1 MLQRY
6 FGNTIVRVFAAIL
19 TAFMVLITVSAYGS
33 QRAPGPTVGSASAPA
48 SSSAKSPQRA
58 LIDQYCTNCH
68 NSDDKV
74 AGLDLEKM
82 SLDQVAE
89 GAETWEKVVKKL
101 RGGMMP
107 PLGQPKPPQAGVESL
122 IAMLETSL
130 DRAGA
135 AKPNPGRTSI
145 HRLNR
150 TEYGNAIR
158 DLLDIHLDVAELL
171 PPDDESNGFDNMADV
186 LRLSP
191 SLLEQYLAASR
202 KISSLAVGNLATLPI
217 TQTYRIPPD
226 QSQAD
231 HVEGLP
237 LGTRG
242 GILIHQNFPLDAEYD
257 LNAVVLR
264 NVLGYMPG
272 LEWPHQLEITV
283 DDERVFMVP
292 VGGPD
297 DNRMS
302 DANFA
307 TAAEAID
314 NRTKTRLPLKAGP
327 HAIGVAFLRKASAES
342 DEPLQPHTRDHDLQ
356 NMNGIPYIDH
366 VDITGPFKP
375 TGLGETP
382 SRRRIFTCGPGMIS
396 ATAAA
401 DETTCAKKILATL
414 ARRAFRQPVG
424 DADLAPFVDFYQAGR
439 KKGTFESGI
448 ENSLQAI
455 LTSPRFLFRT
465 EIDPS
470 NVTSGSIYRLGDV
483 ELASR
488 LSFFLWSSIP
498 DEELLGLAEKGKL
511 KEPAVLEAQV
521 QRMLAD
527 SRSQALTSNFA
538 GQWLFLRNLQSARPD
553 GPTFPNFDDNLR
565 QAYRHETELL
575 FESIMRENR
584 SVVDLLSANYTFV
597 NERLAK
603 QYGIPNI
610 YGSQF
615 RRVTLTD
622 PARFGLLGQGSV
634 LTVTSYPNRTSPVLR
649 GKWIL
654 ENIMGTPPPA
664 PPPGV
669 PPLKENEEGARP
681 RSVRELMEQH
691 RASPTC
697 ATCHA
702 VMDPLGFSLENFDAT
717 GEWRK
722 KDFSGPIDPS
732 GQLADGTK
740 VNGPVSLREALMKHP
755 DQFVNTMTEKML
767 TYSLGRG
774 LEYYDM
780 PVVRSIVRDSAKSNY
795 RFTTLVMDIVK
806 STPFQMKRKS

>member
-1 MLQRY
+1 MFHRY
-6 FGNTIVRVFAAIL
+6 FRNPILRIFGVGIAACITL
-19 TAFMVLITVSAYGS
+19 SAFGS
-33 QRAPGPTVGSASAPA
+33 QRTPAAP
-48 SSSAKSPQRA
+48 KSPQRA

-68 NSDDKV
+68 NVDDKV
-74 AGLDLEKM
+74 AGLTLDTL
-82 SLDQVAE
+82 SLDRISDHADI
-89 GAETWEKVVKKL
+89 WEKVVKKL

-107 PLGQPKPPQAGVESL
+107 PLGQPKPDKAGVESL
-122 IAMLETSL
+122 IALLETSL
-130 DRAGA
+130 DRAGL
-135 AKPNPGRTSI
+135 AKPNPGKSSI

-150 TEYGNAIR
+150 TEYGNAVR
-158 DLLDIHLDVAELL
+158 DLLDIDVDVAELL

-191 SLLEQYLAASR
+191 SLVEQYLAASR
-202 KISSLAVGNLATLPI
+202 KISSLAVGDPGTLPI

-226 QSQAD
+226 RSQTD

-242 GILIHQNFPLDAEYD
+242 GILIKQNFPLDAEYD
-257 LNAVVLR
+257 VNVVLLR

-272 LEWPHQLEITV
+272 LEWPHQLEVSV
-283 DDERVFMVP
+283 DGERVFLVP
-292 VGGPD
+292 VGGVE
-297 DNRMS
+297 DNQMS

-307 TAAEAID
+307 TAAESID
-314 NRTKTRLPLKAGP
+314 QRTKTRLPLKAGP
-327 HAIGVAFLRKASAES
+327 HAIGVTFLRKDSAES
-342 DEPLQPHTRDHDLQ
+342 DEPLQLHTRDHDLQ
-356 NMNGIPYIDH
+356 NMNGIPSVDH
-366 VDITGPFKP
+366 VDVTGPFKA
-375 TGLGETP
+375 TGSGDTP
-382 SRRRIFTCGPGMIS
+382 SRRRILTCGI
-396 ATAAA
+396 A
-401 DETTCAKKILATL
+401 DETACARKIISTL
-414 ARRAFRQPVG
+414 ARRAYRQPLV
-424 DADLAPFVDFYQAGR
+424 DADVAPIVEFYTRAR
-439 KKGTFESGI
+439 KKGSFESGI
-448 ENSLQAI
+448 ESALQVI
-455 LTSPRFLFRT
+455 LTSPRFLFRAET
-465 EIDPS
+465 DPAGIAPGANFKVGDID
-470 NVTSGSIYRLGDV
+470 
-483 ELASR
+483 LASR

-498 DEELLGLAEKGKL
+498 DEELLGLAEKGRL
-511 KEPAVLEAQV
+511 KDAAVLDAQV

-527 SRSQALTSNFA
+527 PRSQAMVNNFA

-565 QAYRHETELL
+565 QAYRKETEML

-584 SVVDLLSANYTFV
+584 SVVDLLTANYTFV

-603 QYGIPNI
+603 QYGIPNV

-615 RRVTLTD
+615 RRVTLSD
-622 PARFGLLGQGSV
+622 PARYGLLGQGSI

-664 PPPGV
+664 PPANV
-669 PPLKENEEGARP
+669 PPLKENEDGAKP

-691 RASPTC
+691 RANPAC
-697 ATCHA
+697 ATCHS

-755 DQFVNTMTEKML
+755 EQFVNTMTEKML
-767 TYSLGRG
+767 TYALGRG

-780 PVVRSIVRDSAKSNY
+780 PVVRSIVKDSARNNY
-795 RFTTLVMDIVK
+795 RFTSLVTGIVK
-806 STPFQMKRKS
+806 STPFLMKTKN

>member
-1 MLQRY
+1 MLRI
-6 FGNTIVRVFAAIL
+6 FATALAVLTVFL
-19 TAFMVLITVSAYGS
+19 TLSVFGS
-33 QRAPGPTVGSASAPA
+33 QRAPGGAPGSGSGSLSTAP
-48 SSSAKSPQRA
+48 KSPQRA
-58 LIDQYCTNCH
+58 MLDQYCVNCH
-68 NSDDKV
+68 NVDDKV
-74 AGLDLEKM
+74 AGLT
-82 SLDQVAE
+82 LDTMNLDRIPE
-89 GAETWEKVVKKL
+89 GAETWEKVVMKL

-107 PLGQPKPPQAGVESL
+107 PLGQPRPDKAAIDGMITL
-122 IAMLETSL
+122 LETSL
-130 DRAGA
+130 DRAGL

-150 TEYGNAIR
+150 TEYGNAVR
-158 DLLDIHLDVAELL
+158 DLIDLDLDVAELL
-171 PPDDESNGFDNMADV
+171 PPDDESNGFDNIADV

-191 SLLEQYLAASR
+191 SLLEQYLSASR
-202 KISSLAVGNLATLPI
+202 KISSLAMGNPATLPV
-217 TQTYRIPPD
+217 TQTFRIPPD
-226 QSQAD
+226 RSQAD
-231 HVEGLP
+231 PVDGLP

-242 GILIHQNFPLDAEYD
+242 GILIRKNFPLDAEYD
-257 LNAVVLR
+257 VNVVLLR

-272 LEWPHQLEITV
+272 LEWPHKLEVSI
-283 DDERVFMVP
+283 DGDRVFLVP

-314 NRTKTRLPLKAGP
+314 ARTKIRLPLKAGP
-327 HAIGVAFLRKASAES
+327 HTIGVAFLKKASAES
-342 DEPLQPHTRDHDLQ
+342 DEPLQLHTRDHDLQ
-356 NMNGIPYIDH
+356 NMNGIPQIDH
-366 VDITGPFKP
+366 VDITGPFKS
-375 TGLGETP
+375 TGSGDTP
-382 SRRRIFTCGPGMIS
+382 SRRRILSCQPTG
-396 ATAAA
+396 AA
-401 DETTCAKKILATL
+401 DESVCARKILSTL
-414 ARRAFRQPVG
+414 ARRAYRQPV
-424 DADLAPFVDFYQAGR
+424 ADTDMTRLMDIFQSGR

-448 ENSLQAI
+448 ENGLQVI

-465 EIDPS
+465 EIDPP
-470 NVTSGSIYRLGDV
+470 NVASGASYKLGDL

-498 DEELLGLAEKGKL
+498 DEELLSLAEKGRL
-511 KEPAVLEAQV
+511 KEPAVLDAQV

-527 SRSQALTSNFA
+527 PRSNALVSNFA
-538 GQWLFLRNLQSARPD
+538 GQWLFLRNLASARPD

-565 QAYRHETELL
+565 QAYRRETEML

-584 SVVDLLSANYTFV
+584 SVVDLLNANYTFV

-603 QYGIPNI
+603 QYGIPNV

-654 ENIMGTPPPA
+654 ENILGTPPPP

-669 PPLKENEEGARP
+669 PPLKENEEGAKP
-681 RSVRELMEQH
+681 RSVRELMELH
-691 RASPTC
+691 RATPAC

-740 VNGPVSLREALMKHP
+740 VSGPVSLREALMKHP
-755 DQFVNTMTEKML
+755 EQFVNTMTEKML
-767 TYSLGRG
+767 TYALGRG

-780 PVVRSIVRDSAKSNY
+780 PVVRSIVKDSAKNNY
-795 RFTTLVMDIVK
+795 RFTTVVMDIVK
-806 STPFQMKRKS
+806 STPFQMKTKI

>member
-1 MLQRY
+1 MLQKY
-6 FGNTIVRVFAAIL
+6 FKSPFLRIFAVALAGCITL
-19 TAFMVLITVSAYGS
+19 SAFGS
-33 QRAPGPTVGSASAPA
+33 QRAGTPSGSASAAPK
-48 SSSAKSPQRA
+48 SSQRA
-58 LIDQYCTNCH
+58 MIDQYCTNCH
-68 NSDDKV
+68 NTDDKV
-74 AGLDLEKM
+74 AGLALDTL
-82 SLDQVAE
+82 SLDRIPEA
-89 GAETWEKVVKKL
+89 AETWEKVVMKL

-107 PLGQPKPPQAGVESL
+107 PLGQPKPDKAAVDGL
-122 IAMLETSL
+122 IATLETTL
-130 DRAGA
+130 DRAGLA
-135 AKPNPGRTSI
+135 RPNPGRSSI

-150 TEYGNAIR
+150 TEYGNAVR
-158 DLLDIHLDVAELL
+158 DLLDLNLDVAELL
-171 PPDDESNGFDNMADV
+171 PPDDESNGFDNIADV
-186 LRLSP
+186 LKLSP

-202 KISSLAVGNLATLPI
+202 KISSLAMGDPATLPV

-226 QSQAD
+226 RAQTD

-242 GILIHQNFPLDAEYD
+242 GILIQQNFPLDAEYD
-257 LNAVVLR
+257 LNVVLLR

-283 DDERVFMVP
+283 DGDRVFLVP

-314 NRTKTRLPLKAGP
+314 GRTKIRLPLKAGP
-327 HAIGVAFLRKASAES
+327 HLIGATFLRKDSAES
-342 DEPLQPHTRDHDLQ
+342 DEPLQLHTRDHDLQ
-356 NMNGIPYIDH
+356 NMNGIPQIDH
-366 VDITGPFKP
+366 VDVTGPFKT
-375 TGLGETP
+375 TGSGDTP
-382 SRRRIFTCGPGMIS
+382 SRRRILSCRP
-396 ATAAA
+396 AVAAEEA
-401 DETTCAKKILATL
+401 ACAKKIVATL
-414 ARRAFRQPVG
+414 ARRAYRQPVA
-424 DADLAPFVDFYQAGR
+424 DADIAPILEFYQSSR
-439 KKGTFESGI
+439 KKGTFESAI
-448 ENSLQAI
+448 ENALQVI

-465 EIDPS
+465 EIDPP
-470 NVTSGSIYRLGDV
+470 NVAAGSSYKLGDLD
-483 ELASR
+483 LASR

-511 KEPAVLEAQV
+511 KDGAILDAQV

-527 SRSQALTSNFA
+527 SRSQALISNFA

-603 QYGIPNI
+603 QYGIPNV

-622 PARFGLLGQGSV
+622 PVRWGLLGQGSV

-654 ENIMGTPPPA
+654 ENILGTPPPP

-669 PPLKENEEGARP
+669 PPLKENEEGAKP

-691 RASPTC
+691 RASPNC
-697 ATCHA
+697 ASCHA

-755 DQFVNTMTEKML
+755 EQFVNTMTEKML
-767 TYSLGRG
+767 TYALGRG

-780 PVVRSIVRDSAKSNY
+780 PVVRSIVKDSARNNY
-795 RFTTLVMDIVK
+795 RFATLVMDIVK
-806 STPFQMKRKS
+806 STPFQMKTKN

>member
-1 MLQRY
+1 MLRRNY
-6 FGNTIVRVFAAIL
+6 RNPKLRIL
-19 TAFMVLITVSAYGS
+19 TVIPVILTVAATLSVFGS
-33 QRAPGPTVGSASAPA
+33 QRAPGVSSGSASAPPSA
-48 SSSAKSPQRA
+48 AKSPQRA
-58 LIDQYCTNCH
+58 MLDQYCTNCH
-68 NSDDKV
+68 NVDDNV
-74 AGLDLEKM
+74 AGLH
-82 SLDQVAE
+82 LDELNLDRIPE
-89 GAETWEKVVKKL
+89 GAETWEKVVMKL

-107 PLGQPKPPQAGVESL
+107 PLGQPKPDKAAVDGM
-122 IAMLETSL
+122 IALLETSL
-130 DRAGA
+130 DRAGL

-150 TEYGNAIR
+150 TEYGNSVR
-158 DLLDIHLDVAELL
+158 DLLDLELDVAELL
-171 PPDDESNGFDNMADV
+171 PPDDESNGFDNIADV

-191 SLLEQYLAASR
+191 SLVEQYLSASR
-202 KISSLAVGNLATLPI
+202 KISSLAMGDPGTLPV
-217 TQTYRIPPD
+217 TQTFRIPPD
-226 QSQAD
+226 RSQSE
-231 HVEGLP
+231 HVDGLP

-242 GILIHQNFPLDAEYD
+242 GILIRKNFPLDAEYD
-257 LNAVVLR
+257 VNVVLLR

-272 LEWPHQLEITV
+272 LEWPHQLEVTV
-283 DDERVFMVP
+283 DGERVFFVP
-292 VGGPD
+292 IGGAE

-314 NRTKTRLPLKAGP
+314 ARTKIRLPLKAGP
-327 HAIGVAFLRKASAES
+327 HVVGVTFLRKASAES
-342 DEPLQPHTRDHDLQ
+342 DEPLQLHTRDHDLQ
-356 NMNGIPYIDH
+356 NMNGIPQIDH
-366 VDITGPFKP
+366 VDITGPFKS
-375 TGLGETP
+375 TGSGDAP
-382 SRRRIFTCGPGMIS
+382 SRRRILSCQPTG
-396 ATAAA
+396 AA
-401 DETTCAKKILATL
+401 DETACARKILSTI
-414 ARRAFRQPVG
+414 ARRAYRQPVAET
-424 DADLAPFVDFYQAGR
+424 DMARLMEIFQSGR
-439 KKGTFESGI
+439 KKGTFETGI
-448 ENSLQAI
+448 ENGLQVI

-465 EIDPS
+465 EIDPA
-470 NVTSGSIYRLGDV
+470 NVAAGASYKLGDL

-498 DEELLGLAEKGKL
+498 DEELLSLAEKGRL
-511 KEPAVLEAQV
+511 KESAVIDAQV

-527 SRSQALTSNFA
+527 PRSNALVSNFA
-538 GQWLFLRNLQSARPD
+538 GQWLFLRNLASARPD

-565 QAYRHETELL
+565 QAYRRETEML

-584 SVVDLLSANYTFV
+584 SVVDLLNANYTFV

-622 PARFGLLGQGSV
+622 PTRFGLLGQGSV

-654 ENIMGTPPPA
+654 ENILGTPPPP

-669 PPLKENEEGARP
+669 PPLKENEEGAKP
-681 RSVRELMEQH
+681 RSVRELLEQH
-691 RASPTC
+691 RATPAC

-740 VNGPVSLREALMKHP
+740 VSGPVSLREALMKHP
-755 DQFVNTMTEKML
+755 EQFVNTMTEKML
-767 TYSLGRG
+767 TYALGRG

-780 PVVRSIVRDSAKSNY
+780 PVVRSIVKDSSKNNY
-795 RFTTLVMDIVK
+795 RFTTVVMNIVK
-806 STPFQMKRKS
+806 STPFQMKTKN

>member
-1 MLQRY
+1 
-6 FGNTIVRVFAAIL
+6 VFVL
-19 TAFMVLITVSAYGS
+19 TVLFTLSVYGS
-33 QRAPGPTVGSASAPA
+33 QRAPGSASSPPSGSAA
-48 SSSAKSPQRA
+48 SGPKSPQRA
-58 LIDQYCTNCH
+58 MLDQYCVQCH
-68 NSDDKV
+68 NVDDRV
-74 AGLDLEKM
+74 AGLTLDTL
-82 SLDQVAE
+82 SLDHIPE
-89 GAETWEKVVKKL
+89 GAETWEKVVMKL

-107 PLGQPKPPQAGVESL
+107 PLGQPKPGKAAVDGM

-130 DRAGA
+130 DRAGL

-150 TEYGNAIR
+150 TEYGNAVR
-158 DLLDIHLDVAELL
+158 DLIDLDLDVAELL
-171 PPDDESNGFDNMADV
+171 PPDDESNGFDNIADV

-191 SLLEQYLAASR
+191 SLVEQYLSASR
-202 KISSLAVGNLATLPI
+202 KISSLAMGNPATLPV
-217 TQTYRIPPD
+217 TQTFRIPPD
-226 QSQAD
+226 RSQAD
-231 HVEGLP
+231 HVDELP

-242 GILIHQNFPLDAEYD
+242 GILIRKNFPLDAEYD
-257 LNAVVLR
+257 LNVVILR
-264 NVLGYMPG
+264 NVLGYVPG
-272 LEWPHQLEITV
+272 LEWPHQLEVSV
-283 DDERVFMVP
+283 DGERVFLVP

-297 DNRMS
+297 DNRLS

-314 NRTKTRLPLKAGP
+314 ARTKIRLPLKAGP
-327 HAIGVAFLRKASAES
+327 HVIGAAFLKKAAAES
-342 DEPLQPHTRDHDLQ
+342 DEPLQLHTRDHDLQ
-356 NMNGIPYIDH
+356 NMNGIPQIDH
-366 VDITGPFKP
+366 VDITGPFKS
-375 TGLGETP
+375 TGSGDTP
-382 SRRRIFTCGPGMIS
+382 SRRRILSCLPG
-396 ATAAA
+396 AA
-401 DETTCAKKILATL
+401 DEMTCARKIVSTL
-414 ARRAFRQPVG
+414 ARRAYRQPVAET
-424 DADLAPFVDFYQAGR
+424 DMVRLMEIYQNGR
-439 KKGTFESGI
+439 KKGGFDSGI
-448 ENSLQAI
+448 ESALQVI

-465 EIDPS
+465 EIDPA
-470 NVTSGSIYRLGDV
+470 NVASGAAYKLGDL

-498 DEELLGLAEKGKL
+498 DEELLSLAEKGRL
-511 KEPAVLEAQV
+511 REPAVLEAQV

-527 SRSQALTSNFA
+527 SRSTALVSNFA

-565 QAYRHETELL
+565 QAYRRETEML

-584 SVVDLLSANYTFV
+584 SVVDLLNANYTFV

-603 QYGIPNI
+603 QYGIPNV

-615 RRVTLTD
+615 RRVTLKD

-654 ENIMGTPPPA
+654 ENILGTPPPP

-669 PPLKENEEGARP
+669 PPLKENEEGAKP
-681 RSVRELMEQH
+681 RSVRELLEQH
-691 RASPTC
+691 RATPAC

-732 GQLADGTK
+732 GQLADGTL
-740 VNGPVSLREALMKHP
+740 VSGPVSLREALMKHP
-755 DQFVNTMTEKML
+755 EQFVSTMTEKML
-767 TYSLGRG
+767 TYALGRG

-780 PVVRSIVRDSAKSNY
+780 PVVRSIVKDSAKNNY

-806 STPFQMKRKS
+806 STPFQMKTKN

>member
-1 MLQRY
+1 MLRRNY
-6 FGNTIVRVFAAIL
+6 RNPKLRIFTVVLTIL
-19 TAFMVLITVSAYGS
+19 TGAVTLSVYGS
-33 QRAPGPTVGSASAPA
+33 QRAPGAA
-48 SSSAKSPQRA
+48 SSSAAGSVPSTTKSPQRA
-58 LIDQYCTNCH
+58 MLDQYCITCH
-68 NSDDKV
+68 NVDDNV
-74 AGLDLEKM
+74 AGLHLDEL
-82 SLDQVAE
+82 SLDRIPESAV
-89 GAETWEKVVKKL
+89 TWEKVVMKL

-107 PLGQPKPPQAGVESL
+107 PLGQPKPDKAAVDGMISL
-122 IAMLETSL
+122 LETSL
-130 DRAGA
+130 DRAGL

-150 TEYGNAIR
+150 TEYGNAVR
-158 DLLDIHLDVAELL
+158 DLLDLELDVAELL
-171 PPDDESNGFDNMADV
+171 PPDDESNGFDNIADV

-191 SLLEQYLAASR
+191 SLVEQYLSASR
-202 KISSLAVGNLATLPI
+202 KISSLAMGDPATLPV

-226 QSQAD
+226 RSQAE

-242 GILIHQNFPLDAEYD
+242 GILIRKNFPLDAEYD
-257 LNAVVLR
+257 VNVVLLR

-272 LEWPHQLEITV
+272 LEWPHQLEVTV
-283 DDERVFMVP
+283 DGERVFFVP
-292 VGGPD
+292 VGGAE

-314 NRTKTRLPLKAGP
+314 ARTKIRLPLKAGP
-327 HAIGVAFLRKASAES
+327 HAIGVTFLKKAAAES
-342 DEPLQPHTRDHDLQ
+342 DEPLQLHTRDHDLQ
-356 NMNGIPYIDH
+356 NMNGIPQIDH
-366 VDITGPFKP
+366 VDITGPFKS
-375 TGLGETP
+375 TGSGDTP
-382 SRRRIFTCGPGMIS
+382 SRRRILFCRPTS
-396 ATAAA
+396 AA
-401 DETTCAKKILATL
+401 DETACARKILSTL
-414 ARRAFRQPVG
+414 ARRAYRQPVS
-424 DADLAPFVDFYQAGR
+424 DVDMARLMEIFQSGR
-439 KKGTFESGI
+439 KKDNFEAGI
-448 ENSLQAI
+448 ENGLQVI

-465 EIDPS
+465 EIDPA
-470 NVTSGSIYRLGDV
+470 NVAAGSSYRLGDL

-498 DEELLGLAEKGKL
+498 DDELLGLAEKGRL
-511 KEPAVLEAQV
+511 KEPAVLDAQV

-527 SRSQALTSNFA
+527 PRSHALVSNFA

-565 QAYRHETELL
+565 QAYRRETEML

-584 SVVDLLSANYTFV
+584 SVVDLLNANYTFV

-603 QYGIPNI
+603 QYGIPNV
-610 YGSQF
+610 YGSHF
-615 RRVTLTD
+615 RRVTLTN

-654 ENIMGTPPPA
+654 ENILGTPPPP

-669 PPLKENEEGARP
+669 PPLKENEEGAKP
-681 RSVRELMEQH
+681 RSVRELLEQH
-691 RASPTC
+691 RETPAC

-740 VNGPVSLREALMKHP
+740 VNGPESLRAALMRHP

-767 TYSLGRG
+767 TYALGRG

-780 PVVRSIVRDSAKSNY
+780 PVVRSIVKDSSKSNY
-795 RFTTLVMDIVK
+795 RFTTLVMGIVK
-806 STPFQMKRKS
+806 STPFQMKTKN

>member
-1 MLQRY
+1 MWRRQFRNPI
-6 FGNTIVRVFAAIL
+6 FRIPAAAVA
-19 TAFMVLITVSAYGS
+19 AFLALVTLSAVGS
-33 QRAPGPTVGSASAPA
+33 QRAPGSAATAPA
-48 SSSAKSPQRA
+48 ASQKSPQRVM
-58 LIDQYCTNCH
+58 IDQYCTNCH
-68 NSDDKV
+68 NGDDKV
-74 AGLDLEKM
+74 AGLDLENL
-82 SLDQVAE
+82 SLDRIPE
-89 GAETWEKVVKKL
+89 GAATWEKVVMKL

-107 PLGQPKPPQAGVESL
+107 PLGQPKPNKAAVDTL
-122 IAMLETSL
+122 ITMLETSL
-130 DRAGA
+130 DRAGL
-135 AKPNPGRTSI
+135 AKPNPGRVSI

-150 TEYGNAIR
+150 TEYGNAVR
-158 DLLDIHLDVAELL
+158 DLLDIELDVAELL
-171 PPDDESNGFDNMADV
+171 PPDDESNGFDNIADV
-186 LRLSP
+186 LKLSP
-191 SLLEQYLAASR
+191 SLVEQYLSASR
-202 KISSLAVGNLATLPI
+202 KISSLAMGDPATLPI

-226 QSQAD
+226 RAQSD

-242 GILIHQNFPLDAEYD
+242 GILIRQNFPLDAEYD
-257 LNAVVLR
+257 INVVVLR
-264 NVLGYMPG
+264 NVLGYMRG
-272 LEWPHQLEITV
+272 LEWPHQLEVTI
-283 DDERVFMVP
+283 DGDRVFMVP
-292 VGGPD
+292 VGGD
-297 DNRMS
+297 NDNRLS

-307 TAAEAID
+307 SAAEAID
-314 NRTKTRLPLKAGP
+314 QRTKLRLPLKAGP
-327 HAIGVAFLRKASAES
+327 HAIGVAFLRKDSAES
-342 DEPLQPHTRDHDLQ
+342 DEPLQLHTRDHDLQ
-356 NMNGIPYIDH
+356 NMNGIPSVDH
-366 VDITGPFKP
+366 VDITGPFHVI
-375 TGLGETP
+375 GSGDTP
-382 SRRRIFTCGPGMIS
+382 SRRRILTCGPARGNVAD
-396 ATAAA
+396 ATA
-401 DETTCAKKILATL
+401 DETVCARKIVSTL
-414 ARRAFRQPVG
+414 ARRAYRQPVV
-424 DADLAPFVDFYQAGR
+424 DADVAPLMEFFQKGR
-439 KKGTFESGI
+439 KKGTFDTGI
-448 ENSLQAI
+448 ESALQVI

-465 EIDPS
+465 EIDPA
-470 NVTSGSIYRLGDV
+470 NVAAGASYKVGDI

-488 LSFFLWSSIP
+488 VSFFLWSSIP
-498 DEELLGLAEKGKL
+498 DDELLSLAERGRL
-511 KEPAVLEAQV
+511 KDPVVLDAQV

-527 SRSQALTSNFA
+527 PRSQAMVSNFA

-565 QAYRHETELL
+565 MAFRRETEML
-575 FESIMRENR
+575 FENVMRENR

-603 QYGIPNI
+603 HYGIPNV

-654 ENIMGTPPPA
+654 ENILGTPPPP

-669 PPLKENEEGARP
+669 PPLKENEDGTKL
-681 RSVRELMEQH
+681 RSVRELLELH

-702 VMDPLGFSLENFDAT
+702 VMDPIGFSLENFDAT

-755 DQFVNTMTEKML
+755 EQFVNTMTEKML
-767 TYSLGRG
+767 TYALGRG

-780 PVVRSIVRDSAKSNY
+780 PVVRSVVKDSAKNNY

-806 STPFQMKRKS
+806 SAPFQMKTKS

>member
-1 MLQRY
+1 MRR
-6 FGNTIVRVFAAIL
+6 TFA
-19 TAFMVLITVSAYGS
+19 TAAGVLAVIFTLSAYGA
-33 QRAPGPTVGSASAPA
+33 QRVPGVPAGSG
-48 SSSAKSPQRA
+48 SSSGSSAATASKSPQRA
-58 LIDQYCTNCH
+58 MLDQYCVNCH
-68 NSDDKV
+68 NVDDRV
-74 AGLDLEKM
+74 ANLTLDTL
-82 SLDQVAE
+82 SLDRIPE
-89 GAETWEKVVKKL
+89 NAETWEKVVMKL

-107 PLGQPKPPQAGVESL
+107 PLGQPKPDKAAVDGL
-122 IAMLETSL
+122 ITMLETSL
-130 DRAGA
+130 DRVGL

-150 TEYGNAIR
+150 TEYGNAVR
-158 DLLDIHLDVAELL
+158 DLIDLDLDVAELL
-171 PPDDESNGFDNMADV
+171 PPDDESNGFDNIADV

-191 SLLEQYLAASR
+191 SLLEQYLSASR
-202 KISSLAVGNLATLPI
+202 KISSLAMGDPSTLPV
-217 TQTYRIPPD
+217 TQTFRIPPD
-226 QSQAD
+226 RSQAD

-242 GILIHQNFPLDAEYD
+242 GILIRKTFPLDAEYD
-257 LNAVVLR
+257 INVVLLR

-272 LEWPHQLEITV
+272 LEWPHKLEVSI
-283 DDERVFMVP
+283 DGDRVFLVP
-292 VGGPD
+292 VGGAD

-314 NRTKTRLPLKAGP
+314 QRTKIRLPLKAGP
-327 HAIGVAFLRKASAES
+327 HSIGVAFLKKASAES
-342 DEPLQPHTRDHDLQ
+342 DEPLQLHTRDHDLQ
-356 NMNGIPYIDH
+356 NMNGIPQIDH
-366 VDITGPFKP
+366 VDITGPFKS
-375 TGLGETP
+375 TGSGDTP
-382 SRRRIFTCGPGMIS
+382 SRRRILSCQPTS
-396 ATAAA
+396 TA
-401 DETTCAKKILATL
+401 DESACARKILSTL
-414 ARRAFRQPVG
+414 ARRAYRQPVAET
-424 DADLAPFVDFYQAGR
+424 DMTRLMEIYQSGR

-448 ENSLQAI
+448 ENGLQVI

-465 EIDPS
+465 EIDPAG
-470 NVTSGSIYRLGDV
+470 VASGASYKLGDL

-498 DEELLGLAEKGKL
+498 DEELLGLAEKGRL

-527 SRSQALTSNFA
+527 PRSNALVSNFA

-565 QAYRHETELL
+565 QAYRKETEML

-584 SVVDLLSANYTFV
+584 SVVDLLNANYTFV
-597 NERLAK
+597 NERLAR
-603 QYGIPNI
+603 QYGIPNV

-649 GKWIL
+649 GKWIM
-654 ENIMGTPPPA
+654 ENILGTPPPA

-669 PPLKENEEGARP
+669 PPLKENEEGAKP
-681 RSVRELMEQH
+681 RSVRELMELH
-691 RASPTC
+691 RANPTC

-740 VNGPVSLREALMKHP
+740 VSGPVSLREALMKHP
-755 DQFVNTMTEKML
+755 EQFVNTMTEKML

-795 RFTTLVMDIVK
+795 RFTTLVMGIVK
-806 STPFQMKRKS
+806 STPFQMKTKN

>member
-1 MLQRY
+1 MLRRN
-6 FGNTIVRVFAAIL
+6 FKNPILRIFATSVSIT
-19 TAFMVLITVSAYGS
+19 TALWTLSAFGS
-33 QRAPGPTVGSASAPA
+33 QRAPAGASGSASPQRVSTSPA
-48 SSSAKSPQRA
+48 SKSPQRA
-58 LIDQYCTNCH
+58 LLDQYCVKCH
-68 NSDDKV
+68 NEDDNV
-74 AGLDLEKM
+74 ANLHLDTL
-82 SLDQVAE
+82 SLDHIPE
-89 GAETWEKVVKKL
+89 GAETWEKVVMKL

-107 PLGQPKPPQAGVESL
+107 PLGQEKPDKASVDAL
-122 IAMLETSL
+122 ISMLETTL
-130 DRAGA
+130 DRNGL

-150 TEYGNAIR
+150 TEYGNAVR
-158 DLLDIHLDVAELL
+158 DLLDLDLDVAELL
-171 PPDDESNGFDNMADV
+171 PPDDESNGFDNIADV

-191 SLLEQYLAASR
+191 SLVEQYLAASR
-202 KISSLAVGNLATLPI
+202 KISALAMGDMATLPV
-217 TQTYRIPPD
+217 TQSFRIPPD
-226 QSQAD
+226 RSQAD

-242 GILIHQNFPLDAEYD
+242 GILIRKNFPLDAEYD
-257 LNAVVLR
+257 LNVVLLR

-272 LEWPHQLEITV
+272 LEWPHQLEVSI
-283 DDERVFMVP
+283 DDERVFLVP
-292 VGGPD
+292 VGGAD

-307 TAAEAID
+307 VAAETID
-314 NRTKTRLPLKAGP
+314 GRTKIRLPLKAGP
-327 HAIGVAFLRKASAES
+327 HAIGVAFLQKAAAES
-342 DEPLQPHTRDHDLQ
+342 DEPLQLHTRDHDLQ
-356 NMNGIPYIDH
+356 NMNGIPQIDH

-375 TGLGETP
+375 TGSGDPP
-382 SRRRIFTCGPGMIS
+382 SRRRILSCRPTGV
-396 ATAAA
+396 A
-401 DETTCAKKILATL
+401 DETPCARKILGTI
-414 ARRAFRQPVG
+414 ARRAYRQPVG
-424 DADLAPFVDFYQAGR
+424 ETDMARLMDIYQSGR
-439 KKGTFESGI
+439 QKGSFDRGI
-448 ENSLQAI
+448 QNGIQII

-465 EIDPS
+465 EIDPA
-470 NVTSGSIYRLGDV
+470 NVASGASYKLGDL

-498 DEELLGLAEKGKL
+498 DEELLSLAEKGRL
-511 KEPAVLEAQV
+511 KEPAVFDAQV
-521 QRMLAD
+521 QRMLDDA
-527 SRSQALTSNFA
+527 RSSALVSNFA

-565 QAYRHETELL
+565 QAYRRETEML

-584 SVVDLLSANYTFV
+584 SVLDLLNANYTFV

-603 QYGIPNI
+603 QYGIPNV
-610 YGSQF
+610 YGSHF

-654 ENIMGTPPPA
+654 ENILGTPPPP

-669 PPLKENEEGARP
+669 PPLKENEEGAKP
-681 RSVRELMEQH
+681 RSVRELLEQH
-691 RASPTC
+691 RAAPAC

-740 VNGPVSLREALMKHP
+740 VSGPQSLREALMKHP
-755 DQFVNTMTEKML
+755 EQFVTTMTEKML
-767 TYSLGRG
+767 TYALGRG

-780 PVVRSIVRDSAKSNY
+780 PVVRSIVKDSSKNNY
-795 RFTTLVMDIVK
+795 RFTSVVMGIVK
-806 STPFQMKRKS
+806 STPFQMKTKS